1 DSEGEEGK
9 FFVWKAEEVEK
20 LLGSDLAALAKPRF
34 GINEGGNFEHGAN
47 VLQIVD
53 EIPDLMERLG
63 WPEGKGGQGVAKAR
77 AMLFAEREKRVRP
90 GRDEKILAGWNG
102 LMIRGLAFAGRVF
115 DKQEWISLARG
126 AADLVLAEMWR
137 DGHLFRARQNGE
149 NRIHG

>member
-1 DSEGEEGK
+1 
-9 FFVWKAEEVEK
+9 
-20 LLGSDLAALAKPRF
+20 
-34 GINEGGNFEHGAN
+34 AN

-63 WPEGKGGQGVAKAR
+63 WPEEKVVQGVAKAR
-77 AMLFAEREKRVRP
+77 GVLFAEREKRVRP

-115 DKQEWISLARG
+115 DKLEWISLARG

-149 NRIHG
+149 NRIHGFIEDYGDLAAGLVALYQACFEPKYLEAAEAIANRAVELF